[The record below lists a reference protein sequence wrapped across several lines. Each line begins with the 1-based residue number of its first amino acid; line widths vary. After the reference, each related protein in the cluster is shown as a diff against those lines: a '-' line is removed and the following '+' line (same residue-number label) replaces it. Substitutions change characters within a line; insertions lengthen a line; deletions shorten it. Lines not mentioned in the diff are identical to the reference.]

1 MCCVF
6 MISSGHGACVF
17 TTNKKIP
24 SSDKELLACYAY
36 LTLQTS
42 NVPCPM
48 PEKGGDMEYVQRR
61 EQEAEVRWESAAE
74 AQQAISMSILAQTC
88 FGTSQTPLNTMLT
101 MLVLRRLPDTSVICA
116 VCGFPCDCWAG
127 SIYGEGGEE
136 NQCNACCDIE
146 IWLADPIY
154 LDALTADNDDP
165 SGNVGATAAYM
176 RGKAIGKGKGKGMQG
191 KAIGKPMKGKGK
203 GHASASQAQ
212 LHRCQG
218 CEFCEPLSP
227 LEALSASLLPLLR
240 TTAGVLLATASE
252 ATIEQATSAY
262 IDDLAAA
269 DLDPSDVLQGP
280 DLAAFKVR
288 HGMACAAYNAMT
300 VYWQGYKAKGKG
312 KGKDGKVQKGQIPRT
327 PTAGDGQLILGKDG
341 KVSLNAIDID
351 EGNAKGKG
359 MKGDKETMAYYK
371 GKKGNDPGLY
381 DDMTMAFEEA
391 KALEQ
396 GKRTHRSRS
405 PRLHH

>member
-6 MISSGHGACVF
+6 MSSSGHGACVF

-24 SSDKELLACYAY
+24 SSHKELLACYAH

-61 EQEAEVRWESAAE
+61 ERSRGLMESAAE
-74 AQQAISMSILAQTC
+74 AQQAISMSILAQVC
-88 FGTSQTPLNTMLT
+88 FGTSQIPLHTMLAA
-101 MLVLRRLPDTSVICA
+101 LALRRLTDTSVICA
-116 VCGFPCDCWAG
+116 ACGSPCDCWAG

-136 NQCNACCDIE
+136 NQCNACCDKE
-146 IWLADPIY
+146 VLLADPIY
-154 LDALTADNDDP
+154 LDALIADNDDP

-176 RGKAIGKGKGKGMQG
+176 LGKAIGKGKGKGMQG

-312 KGKDGKVQKGQIPRT
+312 KGKDGKV
-327 PTAGDGQLILGKDG
+327 
-341 KVSLNAIDID
+341 SLNAIDID

-371 GKKGNDPGLY
+371 GKKGNDPCLY
-381 DDMTMAFEEA
+381 DYITMAFEEA
-391 KALEQ
+391 RRHDQETKALEQ